1 MPTMIAC
8 RRLGRAQRTRRP
20 AWGRCYA
27 LSVVALDAVS
37 LVVAATMAQELL
49 RFGFTESR
57 SAVRAPWCPISL
69 AAVAMALLCLGV
81 IALGGGYES
90 SPESSATGL
99 RRVCNGAR
107 GRGGGVLSDRFSG
120 SPDADVDQ
128 CLHLTANSFGSR
140 FGCR

>member
-8 RRLGRAQRTRRP
+8 RDWGEHSAPGARR
-20 AWGRCYA
+20 WGRCYA

-49 RFGFTESR
+49 RFGFTEPR

-99 RRVCNGAR
+99 RRVCNAAR
-107 GRGGGVLSDRFSG
+107 GRGGGVLTDRFSG
-120 SPDADVDQ
+120 SPDPDADQ
-128 CLHLTANSFGSR
+128 LAAHRGTSPR
-140 FGCR
+140 R